1 MAKSTWRLLR
11 KESGHPRSPALALL
25 VGKTTRSMAY
35 QSTLS
40 HPARDTNAFYR
51 RTLHVLSDARVP
63 FLVGGSHA
71 LLNYTGIV
79 RETKDFDLFLKADDL
94 DAALDALKEAGYHT
108 ESTFPHWLAKAKQG
122 NDVVD
127 LVFSSGNGVCR
138 VDDEWFA
145 HAMEAEVL
153 GMPVKIAP
161 VEELL
166 WQMSFVMERERYDGA
181 DVAHVLRSCAE
192 SLDWDRVMRRFESYW
207 ELLLAHLIMFGF
219 IYPSDR
225 HRIPDRVMNE
235 LTARLQQEIAAEPTS
250 DRVCRGTLTS
260 RAQYL
265 LDIGQYGYEDARLA
279 PRGNMSPED
288 AVYWTWAIENVF

>member
-35 QSTLS
+35 QSTLN

-51 RTLHVLSDARVP
+51 RTLHVLSDAQIP

-79 RETKDFDLFLKADDL
+79 RETKDFDLFLRHSNI
-94 DAALDALKEAGYHT
+94 DAALAALDEAGYDT
-108 ESTFPHWLAKAKQG
+108 ASTFPHWLAKARDG

-127 LVFSSGNGVCR
+127 LVFNSGNGVCM

-145 HAMEAEVL
+145 HAIEADVL

-166 WQMSFVMERERYDGA
+166 WQKTFVMERERYDGA
-181 DVAHVLRSCAE
+181 DVAHIIRSCAE
-192 SLDWDRVMRRFESYW
+192 TLDWDRVLRRCDPYW
-207 ELLLAHLIMFGF
+207 QLLLSHLILFGF

-225 HRIPDRVMNE
+225 KS
-235 LTARLQQEIAAEPTS
+235 T
-250 DRVCRGTLTS
+250 
-260 RAQYL
+260 
-265 LDIGQYGYEDARLA
+265 
-279 PRGNMSPED
+279 
-288 AVYWTWAIENVF
+288 